1 MVFYSEKYNYHD
13 RLQGHLDHCC
23 LRAGAGRCSLPS
35 RKETP
40 ANREH
45 SEITGDFTMQ
55 WKEVRQKPGKKA
67 GLLRRIEDAAELA
80 APPAHPAGERNK
92 KRHSM
97 RPFVLRRRYGAE
109 KSENEGRAGLALQ
122 MALGRHALLG
132 QRGQIVFL
140 GQVAVPGA
148 DGRSLGN
155 RPLLRSLA
163 AGADHAPD
171 FLPTARRQ
179 HGFQM
184 GIGAPAGEAGTDSMR
199 IKLFHAGTIAVL
211 PRLHKGAFPPR
222 DAAC

>member
-1 MVFYSEKYNYHD
+1 MAA
-13 RLQGHLDHCC
+13 
-23 LRAGAGRCSLPS
+23 LRGGKI
-35 RKETP
+35 RK
-40 ANREH
+40 R
-45 SEITGDFTMQ
+45 
-55 WKEVRQKPGKKA
+55 
-67 GLLRRIEDAAELA
+67 
-80 APPAHPAGERNK
+80 GE
-92 KRHSM
+92 
-97 RPFVLRRRYGAE
+97 
-109 KSENEGRAGLALQ
+109 AGLALQ

-199 IKLFHAGTIAVL
+199 IKLFHAGDDSSFAPAPQGRIPASGRRVL
-211 PRLHKGAFPPR
+211 TL
-222 DAAC
+222 C